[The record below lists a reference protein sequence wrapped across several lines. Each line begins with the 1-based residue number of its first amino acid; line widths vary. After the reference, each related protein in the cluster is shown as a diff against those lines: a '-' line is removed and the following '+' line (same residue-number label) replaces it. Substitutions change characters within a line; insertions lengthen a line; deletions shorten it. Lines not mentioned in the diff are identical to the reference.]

1 MTVSDV
7 LELKLFVFE
16 KCGCDMQDQY
26 VPFDST
32 RVQAPHQEQ
41 QGPAA
46 AAQKDMANQILSKL
60 GRPGGTQLIRVD
72 VDFPVKQWKSVNNA
86 VGRTAH
92 LAFVESESFIRF
104 MVWSV
109 LHAKQLI

>member
-1 MTVSDV
+1 
-7 LELKLFVFE
+7 
-16 KCGCDMQDQY
+16 MQDQY

-32 RVQAPHQEQ
+32 RVQPPQKEHE
-41 QGPAA
+41 GPRAV
-46 AAQKDMANQILSKL
+46 AQTEMASQILSNL

-72 VDFPVKQWKSVNNA
+72 VDFPVKQWRSVNNA

-92 LAFVESESFIRF
+92 LAFVESEVFIRLL
-104 MVWSV
+104 VWSV

>member
-1 MTVSDV
+1 
-7 LELKLFVFE
+7 
-16 KCGCDMQDQY
+16 MQDQY

-32 RVQAPHQEQ
+32 RVQSPQKEH
-41 QGPAA
+41 QGPRAI
-46 AAQKDMANQILSKL
+46 AQTDMASQILSNL

-92 LAFVESESFIRF
+92 LAFVESEVFIRF
-104 MVWSV
+104 LVWSV